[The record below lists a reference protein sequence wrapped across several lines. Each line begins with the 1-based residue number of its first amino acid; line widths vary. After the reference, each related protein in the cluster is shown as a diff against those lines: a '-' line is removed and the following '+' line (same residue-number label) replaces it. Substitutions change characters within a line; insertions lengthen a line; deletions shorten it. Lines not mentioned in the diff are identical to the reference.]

1 MVLKL
6 AGRKKIENKSND
18 ITKFSKEQFLQSKR
32 FYENRDILD
41 VILDDDKNYSFDEV
55 EEILKTFLESEV

>member
-1 MVLKL
+1 MLKL
-6 AGRKKIENKSND
+6 AGRKKTENKSND

>member
-1 MVLKL
+1 M

>member
-1 MVLKL
+1 M
-6 AGRKKIENKSND
+6 AGRKKTENKSND

-32 FYENRDILD
+32 FYENRDVLD

>member
-1 MVLKL
+1 MLKL

-32 FYENRDILD
+32 FYENRDILN
-41 VILDDDKNYSFDEV
+41 VILDNDKNYSFDEV

>member
-1 MVLKL
+1 MLKL

>member
-1 MVLKL
+1 M
-6 AGRKKIENKSND
+6 AGRKKNENKSND

-41 VILDDDKNYSFDEV
+41 VILDNDKNYSFDEV

>member
-1 MVLKL
+1 MLKL
-6 AGRKKIENKSND
+6 AGRKKTENKSND

-32 FYENRDILD
+32 FYENRDVLD

>member
-1 MVLKL
+1 M
-6 AGRKKIENKSND
+6 ENKSND
-18 ITKFSKEQFLQSKR
+18 IAKFTKEQFLQSKR

>member
-1 MVLKL
+1 MLKL

-32 FYENRDILD
+32 FYENRDILN